1 MLQRSNSFESEDE
14 EEEKDEDELQE
25 EKKEGTKQKED
36 LETMEVSKQEGR
48 VGGEEEIDERVKK
61 DAVRLV
67 FLFIM
72 VFFHND
78 SNWSIL
84 FFFSISHLQQF
95 VGISKRIKEDAVRL
109 VL

>member
-67 FLFIM
+67 FLLIM
-72 VFFHND
+72 VFF
-78 SNWSIL
+78 S
-84 FFFSISHLQQF
+84 
-95 VGISKRIKEDAVRL
+95 
-109 VL
+109 

>member
-67 FLFIM
+67 FLLF
-72 VFFHND
+72 FFHND

-84 FFFSISHLQQF
+84 FFFQSHICNNLW
-95 VGISKRIKEDAVRL
+95 
-109 VL
+109 